1 MIDPLSY
8 LHSGAGDWLVVEG
21 KNAAADC
28 HNWAL
33 QLSENLLKYGIG
45 DSKPKILLLERDKVR
60 ICASIIAAVAAGC
73 PLFLGNP
80 DWEWRERQAVL
91 DMVQPDIIWG
101 EGDFWTVGLLD
112 GETGRR
118 GDGEK
123 VGSGSSLI
131 MIPTGGSSGKVRFA
145 VHSWETLMASV
156 RGLAAHFQLTQINS
170 CCCLPLYHVSGLMQL
185 LRCFSTGGK
194 LVVLSSYRDIGGEMG
209 AGDWGEFFLSLV
221 PTQLHRLLENGA
233 SGAFLSRFQAVLLGG
248 APAWDDLLSRSR
260 FAYIPL
266 ALTYGMT
273 ETASQVATL
282 KPGEFLAGNNS
293 CGRVLPHAKIT
304 VRAPDG
310 RALGA
315 NQTGMITIEADSLAR
330 GYYPEFP
337 SREQYSFT
345 APEYFTTDDLGF
357 VDEAGYLYIVGRRS
371 DKIIT
376 GGENVFPAE
385 VEAAIRATGL
395 VQDVGVL
402 GVSDSDWG
410 QAVVAL
416 CVPQDGDISPQQL
429 EKAIAPSLTKY
440 KRPKHWLFVASLP
453 RNLQGKLNRH
463 LLQEM
468 ALKHL
473 SR

>member
-1 MIDPLSY
+1 MIDPLTY
-8 LHSGAGDWLVVEG
+8 LHSGAGDWLIVEG

-33 QLSENLLKYGIG
+33 KLSENLLKYGMG
-45 DSKPKILLLERDKVR
+45 DSKPKILLLERDQVR

-101 EGDFWTVGLLD
+101 EGDDRRW
-112 GETGRR
+112 RR

-156 RGLAAHFQLTQINS
+156 RGLAAHFQLSQINS

-194 LVVLSSYRDIGGEMG
+194 LVVLSSYRDIGGKMG
-209 AGDWGEFFLSLV
+209 ADVEWGEFFLSLV
-221 PTQLHRLLENGA
+221 PTQLHRLLENGESA
-233 SGAFLSRFQAVLLGG
+233 ACLSGFQAVLLGG

-260 FAYIPL
+260 RQNIPL

-293 CGRVLPHAKIT
+293 CGRILPHAKIT
-304 VRAPDG
+304 VRTPDR

-315 NQTGMITIEADSLAR
+315 NQTGMITIEADSLAL
-330 GYYPEFP
+330 GYYPDI
-337 SREQYSFT
+337 SLS
-345 APEYFTTDDLGF
+345 APDLYFSTDDLGF

-402 GVSDSDWG
+402 GLPDSDWG

-416 CVPQDGDISPQQL
+416 CVPQEADVSPPQL
-429 EKAIAPSLTKY
+429 AEAIAPRLTKY
-440 KRPKHWLFVASLP
+440 KRPKHWLLVASLP
-453 RNLQGKLNRH
+453 RNQQGKLNRQQ
-463 LLQEM
+463 LQEM

-473 SR
+473 SG

>member
-1 MIDPLSY
+1 
-8 LHSGAGDWLVVEG
+8 
-21 KNAAADC
+21 
-28 HNWAL
+28 
-33 QLSENLLKYGIG
+33 
-45 DSKPKILLLERDKVR
+45 
-60 ICASIIAAVAAGC
+60 
-73 PLFLGNP
+73 
-80 DWEWRERQAVL
+80 
-91 DMVQPDIIWG
+91 
-101 EGDFWTVGLLD
+101 
-112 GETGRR
+112 
-118 GDGEK
+118 
-123 VGSGSSLI
+123 
-131 MIPTGGSSGKVRFA
+131 
-145 VHSWETLMASV
+145 
-156 RGLAAHFQLTQINS
+156 
-170 CCCLPLYHVSGLMQL
+170 MQL
-185 LRCFSTGGK
+185 LRCFSTGGQ

-209 AGDWGEFFLSLV
+209 AADWGEFFLSLV
-221 PTQLHRLLENGA
+221 PTQLHRLLENGESA
-233 SGAFLSRFQAVLLGG
+233 ACLSRFQAVLLGG

-282 KPGEFLAGNNS
+282 KPGEFFAGNNS

-304 VRAPDG
+304 VRTPDG

-315 NQTGMITIEADSLAR
+315 NQTGIITIEADSLAR
-330 GYYPEFP
+330 GYYPDI
-337 SREQYSFT
+337 SLS
-345 APEYFTTDDLGF
+345 APELYFSTDDLGF

-416 CVPQDGDISPQQL
+416 CIPQNADISPPQL
-429 EKAIAPSLTKY
+429 EEAIAPSLTKY

-453 RNLQGKLNRH
+453 RNSQGKLNRH
-463 LLQEM
+463 QLQEM
-468 ALKHL
+468 ALQHL
-473 SR
+473 SG

>member
-8 LHSGAGDWLVVEG
+8 LNSGAGDWLVVEG

-33 QLSENLLKYGIG
+33 KLSENLLKYGMG

-101 EGDFWTVGLLD
+101 EEIIKNPVSPSGL
-112 GETGRR
+112 
-118 GDGEK
+118 
-123 VGSGSSLI
+123 SMMPGSSLI

-156 RGLAAHFQLTQINS
+156 RGLAAHFQLTEIHS

-185 LRCFSTGGK
+185 LRCFATGGK
-194 LVVLSSYRDIGGEMG
+194 LVVLSSYRDIGGKMG
-209 AGDWGEFFLSLV
+209 AADWGEFFLSLV
-221 PTQLHRLLENGA
+221 PTQLHRLLENGDSA
-233 SGAFLSRFQAVLLGG
+233 ACLSGFQAVLLGG

-260 FAYIPL
+260 RQNIPL

-304 VRAPDG
+304 VRTPDG
-310 RALGA
+310 SALGA
-315 NQTGMITIEADSLAR
+315 NQTGMITIEAHSLAR

-337 SREQYSFT
+337 SREQDSLT
-345 APEYFTTDDLGF
+345 PPEYFTTDDLGF

-385 VEAAIRATGL
+385 VEAAILATGL

-402 GVSDSDWG
+402 GLPDSDWG

-416 CVPQDGDISPQQL
+416 CVPQEADVSPQQL
-429 EKAIAPSLTKY
+429 AEAIAPRLTKY
-440 KRPKHWLFVASLP
+440 KRPKHWLLVASLP
-453 RNLQGKLNRH
+453 RNSQGKLNRQQ
-463 LLQEM
+463 LQEI
-468 ALKHL
+468 ALQHL
-473 SR
+473 SV